1 MKKTT
6 KKNLTTAIALAM
18 FAGIFLWSVWSYYQ
32 NGADIFSVSMMTRAT
47 IGVVALIVAIVK
59 SPLVLSAC
67 GLLWSGICWGMSI
80 APRQDVEILCIWG
93 GIMVC
98 IAGLAV
104 QMILP
109 KEAQEE

>member
-6 KKNLTTAIALAM
+6 KNNITAAIALVM
-18 FAGIFLWSVWSYYQ
+18 SVIMLLWGMWSYYQ
-32 NGADIFSVSMMTRAT
+32 NGADIFSVSMMARAT
-47 IGVVALIVAIVK
+47 IGAVALIVAIVK

-93 GIMVC
+93 GIVIF

-109 KEAQEE
+109 KESQEE

>member
-6 KKNLTTAIALAM
+6 KNNITAAIALVM
-18 FAGIFLWSVWSYYQ
+18 SVIMLLWGMWSYYQ
-32 NGADIFSVSMMTRAT
+32 NGADIFSVSMMARAT
-47 IGVVALIVAIVK
+47 IGAVALIVAIVK

-93 GIMVC
+93 GIIVC

-104 QMILP
+104 QIILP
-109 KEAQEE
+109 ETQEE